1 MIKSGKDIS
10 LVKKEIMSFKGEKVS
25 VKVNLGR
32 NKFVSFSGRLTS
44 IYPALFTVSPTD
56 DFKGKTSF
64 SYAEVLCGNVAIKRF
79 CENMDEVV
87 S

>member
-32 NKFVSFSGRLTS
+32 NKFVSFSGWLTS

-64 SYAEVLCGNVAIKRF
+64 SYAEVLCGNVAVKPFNEGR
-79 CENMDEVV
+79 DEVV